1 MALLF
6 YSEGSMNTILPIASG
21 KGGVGKT
28 ILASNL
34 GVALARL
41 GKTCVLVDLDLGSSN
56 LHTCL
61 GIKNRHPG
69 IGSYIYKK
77 AESLESLLVQTEIP
91 NLFFIPGDSLFPGT
105 ANLPY
110 FTKLKIIK
118 ELQAL
123 VADFIIL
130 DLGAGT
136 AYNTLDF
143 FLISAHGLLITT
155 PETTA
160 ILSAYSFIKG
170 AAYRLLH
177 RSFKARSR
185 EREIIHE
192 FITEPIEGNTKTF
205 DELVE
210 RLGNHNTASGERAR
224 EQLDSFLPR
233 VVINLGNTN
242 DDIAVGAKLREI
254 SRKNVGIN
262 MEYIGVLP
270 GESDVSRSI
279 LERRPYLQIV
289 SGTPFSR
296 SMFTI
301 ARKLSSVEHRD
312 APSLF
317 EGEDLQELER
327 ELARE
332 EENADAGDIVL
343 EDYG

>member
-1 MALLF
+1 
-6 YSEGSMNTILPIASG
+6 MNTVLPIASG

-28 ILASNL
+28 LFASNL

-41 GKTCVLVDLDLGSSN
+41 GKTCILVDLDLGSSN

-77 AESLESLLVQTEIP
+77 ADSLESLLVETEIP

-118 ELQAL
+118 ELQEL
-123 VADFIIL
+123 VADFTIL

-143 FLISAHGLLITT
+143 FLISAYGLLVTT

-160 ILSAYSFIKG
+160 ILSAYSFVKG

-177 RSFKARSR
+177 RSFKAKSK
-185 EREIIHE
+185 ERELIQE
-192 FITEPIEGNTKTF
+192 FIAEPLEGSAKTF
-205 DELVE
+205 EELLQ
-210 RLGNHNTASGERAR
+210 RLGEHDPQSGERAR
-224 EQLDSFLPR
+224 EQLEQLLPR
-233 VVINLGNTN
+233 IVINMGASNQ
-242 DDIAVGAKLREI
+242 DIAVGAKLREI
-254 SRKNVGIN
+254 SRKNVGIA
-262 MEYIGVLP
+262 MEYIGFLP
-270 GESDVSRSI
+270 QEPEVSRSI
-279 LERRPYLQIV
+279 LERRPYLQLA
-289 SGTPFSR
+289 SATPFSR
-296 SMFTI
+296 AVFTV
-301 ARKLSSVEHRD
+301 ARKLAASAHV
-312 APSLF
+312 APPRLY
-317 EGEDLQELER
+317 EGEDLEELHR

-332 EENADAGDIVL
+332 EEEVQQ
-343 EDYG
+343 EDDLFRDEAEIE